1 MINNRI
7 QRSRR
12 ILGFSLLIFGLLLFA
27 LVLPDAPEQGL
38 IFNLFFLWVIVSF
51 FGLGGL
57 LISELSLKHIVK
69 SWLIGTGIVIPLV
82 SIFFIPLPSEYHFLL
97 AVLIAL
103 AAVLFRRYYVRVQ
116 KSKKP
121 SAPFEFTMWKH
132 RSQFRKVIGGLLVVT
147 GLLMF
152 SFYIPIAVTHAR
164 GVWASFFYM
173 WLAVWPIFFLI
184 IIGCSLVLQMSFRK
198 ALGWLL
204 GGIIVTLIPWI
215 VILPNDLKILSITF
229 LGLGIAIA
237 FLYGY
242 YCVYQR
248 KNASN
253 LKEDY

>member
-1 MINNRI
+1 MPKNHP
-7 QRSRR
+7 QRFRKA
-12 ILGFSLLIFGLLLFA
+12 LGFLLLVAGLLLFYFILPIA
-27 LVLPDAPEQGL
+27 ASRGLLASWFSMWLVISIIGIGA
-38 IFNLFFLWVIVSF
+38 
-51 FGLGGL
+51 L

-69 SWLIGTGIVIPLV
+69 SWLIAIAIAIPW
-82 SIFFIPLPSEYHFLL
+82 STIFFIPLPGDYQNLL
-97 AVLIAL
+97 AVLVAL
-103 AAVLFRRYYVRVQ
+103 ACVLFYRYYVRAQ
-116 KSKKP
+116 KSKKS

-132 RSQFRKVIGGLLVVT
+132 RSRFRKAIGGLLVVT

-152 SFYIPIAVTHAR
+152 FFYVPIAVTHAR

-184 IIGCSLVLQMSFRK
+184 IIGCSLVLHMSFRK

-204 GGIIVTLIPWI
+204 SGIIVTLIPWI
-215 VILPNDLKILSITF
+215 TILPNNLKILSIIP
-229 LGLGIAIA
+229 LGLRIAIA

-248 KNASN
+248 KNALN